1 MIFKNKRY
9 ITFDCYGTLID
20 WEGSICAIFQKYVH
34 DKNIKLNMNGLVQR
48 YIKVEYE
55 IEQEQY
61 RKYKEVLKIATKKL
75 FKEEGFEILDEDTDI
90 LVNSIYKWPP
100 FNETRQIL
108 SVLKNKGYKLVILSN
123 IDEDIINESIKL
135 IGINFDGIIT
145 AEKVKS
151 YKPSYKHWQEMLK
164 QFNVAKEEVIHV
176 AASYMHDIIPAKEQS
191 FNTIWINRNN
201 EKITTAIKP
210 DLELTNLNS
219 LPNYL

>member
-1 MIFKNKRY
+1 MIFKNKKY

-20 WEGSICAIFQKYVH
+20 WEGSLHSVFQKYA
-34 DKNIKLNMNGLVQR
+34 DNKNIKLNMDGLTQR
-48 YIKVEYE
+48 YIKIEYE

-61 RKYKEVLKIATKKL
+61 RKYKEVLKIATKRL
-75 FKEEGFEILDEDTDI
+75 FKEEGFEISDENTDI
-90 LVNSIYKWPP
+90 LVNSIHKWPP

-108 SVLKNKGYKLVILSN
+108 STLKNKGYKLMILSN
-123 IDEDIINESIKL
+123 IDEDIISESIKL

-151 YKPSYKHWQEMLK
+151 YKPAYKHWQEMLK
-164 QFNVAKEEVIHV
+164 QFNAVKEEVIHV
-176 AASYMHDIIPAKEQS
+176 AASYIHDIIPAKEQS

-201 EKITTAIKP
+201 EKITAAIKP
-210 DLELTNLNS
+210 DLELTNLNF